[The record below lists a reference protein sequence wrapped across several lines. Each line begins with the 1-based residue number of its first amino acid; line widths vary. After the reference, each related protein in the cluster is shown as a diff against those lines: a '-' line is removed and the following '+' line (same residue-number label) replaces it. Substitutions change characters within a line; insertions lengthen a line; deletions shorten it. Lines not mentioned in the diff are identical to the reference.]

1 MDETDEEKE
10 REREMRGRMYSV
22 ESLHQSHLSI
32 GSEIPS
38 TLPIDRVQE
47 ARLLI
52 EDLRDHE

>member
-10 REREMRGRMYSV
+10 GEREMRGRMYSV

-38 TLPIDRVQE
+38 TLLLPIDRVQE

-52 EDLRDHE
+52 EDLR